1 MAYESGSLG
10 KIAAGAEDPERY
22 SFRMVMTLRTE
33 DERYAER
40 VNLGLW
46 LGCGVWKGNELI
58 LEWVQPIPSKALVF
72 GGCVTD
78 VCSAY
83 SVS

>member
-1 MAYESGSLG
+1 MAYEPGSLG

-22 SFRMVMTLRTE
+22 TFRMVMTLRTE

-46 LGCGVWKGNELI
+46 LGCGVWKGSELI
-58 LEWVQPIPSKALVF
+58 LE
-72 GGCVTD
+72 
-78 VCSAY
+78 
-83 SVS
+83 